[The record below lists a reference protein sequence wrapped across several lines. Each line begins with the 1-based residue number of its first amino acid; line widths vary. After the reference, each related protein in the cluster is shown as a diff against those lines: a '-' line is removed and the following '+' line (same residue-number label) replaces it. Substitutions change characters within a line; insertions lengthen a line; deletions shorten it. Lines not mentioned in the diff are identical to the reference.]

1 MNKTFYVRDE
11 DLEFWNEVYSYA
23 MRNGYASIATYL
35 LGLARIDI
43 KNNPAQLVTPTVEEE
58 LKEIKYRLEKL
69 EEWWL
74 NAPFEEIQRDL
85 DNITALRELNTDDLD
100 QLIAIGKVMA
110 DEKRLALP
118 AKPGRPRGSKTRKVT
133 VEAGQ

>member
-1 MNKTFYVRDE
+1 MCLLSEEPTREERKE
-11 DLEFWNEVYSYA
+11 A
-23 MRNGYASIATYL
+23 KMRE
-35 LGLARIDI
+35 
-43 KNNPAQLVTPTVEEE
+43 PA
-58 LKEIKYRLEKL
+58 EKKL
-69 EEWWL
+69 RAWL

-100 QLIAIGKVMA
+100 QLIAIGKLMA